1 MKKILSVMTFISAI
15 SGLICAP
22 SFAEDVSGLYI
33 NDMEIRYDI
42 SDDGR
47 IQIPMRDLFETA
59 GFTVQWFEAE
69 SRATAFNDDI
79 SITMIDGSNDIYVN
93 KIEYTMQSPQGLENG
108 EFMIDT
114 ETALTALDAEMEY
127 RDGAV
132 FIYSELAEN
141 TDSWQYEVFDML
153 NEIRRENGLDE
164 FIWNADLEPVAR
176 AHGED
181 MVNRSYFSHDDPE
194 GNTPFDRM
202 RMNGI
207 EYSFA
212 AENLAAGQPSPESV
226 VKAWMESDGHRENI
240 LSPDL
245 KECAVAF
252 VRGGKYGIYWINEF
266 LTY

>member
-59 GFTVQWFEAE
+59 GFTVQWFEDE

-141 TDSWQYEVFDML
+141 TD
-153 NEIRRENGLDE
+153 R
-164 FIWNADLEPVAR
+164 
-176 AHGED
+176 
-181 MVNRSYFSHDDPE
+181 
-194 GNTPFDRM
+194 
-202 RMNGI
+202 
-207 EYSFA
+207 
-212 AENLAAGQPSPESV
+212 LAV
-226 VKAWMESDGHRENI
+226 
-240 LSPDL
+240 
-245 KECAVAF
+245 
-252 VRGGKYGIYWINEF
+252 
-266 LTY
+266 